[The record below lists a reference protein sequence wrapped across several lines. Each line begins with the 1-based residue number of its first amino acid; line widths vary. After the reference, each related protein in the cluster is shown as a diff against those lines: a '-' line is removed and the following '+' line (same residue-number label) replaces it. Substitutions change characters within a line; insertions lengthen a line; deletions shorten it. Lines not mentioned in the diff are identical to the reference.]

1 MDKDMGNTAGS
12 MKDTISELEAM
23 GVKFEDALHELE
35 ATVSRLETGD
45 LDLEEALAL
54 FERGQ
59 SLAAYCNTKLE
70 QAGLRVEQLTSDG
83 EIVEVLVE

>member
-1 MDKDMGNTAGS
+1 MGETAGS
-12 MKDTISELEAM
+12 IKDTISEFEAM
-23 GVKFEDALHELE
+23 GVNFEDALRELE
-35 ATVSRLETGD
+35 ATVSRLEAGD

-59 SLAAYCNTKLE
+59 SLAVYCNTKLE

-83 EIVEVLVE
+83 EIVEVFVE